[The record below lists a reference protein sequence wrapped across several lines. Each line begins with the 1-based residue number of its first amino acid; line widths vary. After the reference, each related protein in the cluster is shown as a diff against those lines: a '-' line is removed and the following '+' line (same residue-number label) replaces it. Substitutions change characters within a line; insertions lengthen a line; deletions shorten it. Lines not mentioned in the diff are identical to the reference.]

1 MMKNPPHP
9 GGIIRRQILEPLG
22 LTVTRAAK
30 ALGVS
35 RPAISNLL
43 NERVALTAEMAIR
56 LEKAF
61 GVDMETLMALQHA
74 YDVALARARAD
85 SIAVARYKASTGA
98 KPTRRRQAA

>member
-9 GGIIRRQILEPLG
+9 GGIIRRQVLAPHG
-22 LTVTRAAK
+22 LTVTQAAK
-30 ALGVS
+30 ALAVS

-56 LEKAF
+56 FEKAF

-74 YDVALARARAD
+74 YDVASARARAG
-85 SIAVARYKASTGA
+85 SITVGRYKASVAESA
-98 KPTRRRQAA
+98 KRRSQAA

>member
-9 GGIIRRQILEPLG
+9 GSIIRRQIIAPLG
-22 LTVTRAAK
+22 LTVTLAAK
-30 ALGVS
+30 ALRVS

-43 NERVALTAEMAIR
+43 NERVSLTPEMAIR

-74 YDVALARARAD
+74 HDVAHARARAG
-85 SIAVARYKASTGA
+85 SIAVSRFKPSTKKVA
-98 KPTRRRQAA
+98 TRRHAA

>member
-9 GGIIRRQILEPLG
+9 GGIIRRQVLGPLG

-43 NERVALTAEMAIR
+43 NERVALSPEMAIR
-56 LEKAF
+56 FEKAF
-61 GVDMETLMALQHA
+61 GVDMESLMALQHA
-74 YDVALARARAD
+74 HDVASARARAG
-85 SIAVARYKASTGA
+85 SIAVARYNTSVA
-98 KPTRRRQAA
+98 KSAKRRRQ

>member
-1 MMKNPPHP
+1 MMKKPPHP
-9 GGIIRRQILEPLG
+9 GGIIRRQVIGPLG

-43 NERVALTAEMAIR
+43 NERVALTPEMAIR
-56 LEKAF
+56 FEKAF

-74 YDVALARARAD
+74 HDVASARARAG
-85 SIAVARYKASTGA
+85 SISVVRYRALAGA
-98 KPTRRRQAA
+98 KSARRRQAA